1 MGVIFLVENFQEF
14 LQDKKNKEEQNN
26 LKKTLNCRNKIKYK
40 S

>member
-26 LKKTLNCRNKIKYK
+26 LKKHKL
-40 S
+40 

>member
-26 LKKTLNCRNKIKYK
+26 LKKNINCRNKIKYK